1 MNSTSS
7 KNGSNSAPPLQDIP
21 TSEHYQVS
29 YMHRST
35 VTHCCTS
42 LRHGYVLTGSTDG
55 IVKFWKR
62 VSTTATPGGSNSGSA
77 APTASSAAAAGSSGA
92 DGTNSRCLEFVKS
105 YSSHVGPLLALC
117 TSQPNGDSAV
127 SIGWDGIIKFYDVA
141 TFDVSGMIRTISNN
155 NNNNK
160 CKKFRLGRHAVLME
174 REDVY
179 LLVSTRAPTRE
190 EWKEEQYEKERL
202 KQLKLQQQN
211 DDSSDDDDGPRP
223 ASADEPKKKPKK
235 EDDTNGNNWV
245 SPGSI
250 LLFSGTNLSAEPLRI
265 ITYHASPVT
274 ALAYN
279 SKKQWVISSDIS
291 GVLEVWNVPS
301 SSPDD
306 SNSSDNGPLPFQ
318 SKFDTDLY
326 ALMKKKTYAIDIAVS
341 DKHFAVYCSDRKIRL
356 FSLTNGCKL
365 VCIYDER
372 LKVYDKMLSQNSSAM
387 GIDAIEYGKRAA
399 LEREMEDSYLL
410 SGGVSSNAVT
420 KQSISTVNSTS
431 EGSNHQHFH
440 LTFDNTGKF
449 LLLPT
454 IVGVKIINIQTH
466 RVTATAGKGDASAF
480 RFIDISLCPGD
491 AKIDQQLQLARMGG
505 SSAAVKHGSE
515 NGTLPPNDSLL
526 IALAYDKRRFMVFTH
541 QDPLSNEGQ
550 GDEPDEQTILA
561 RDILNEQPDAS
572 DILDASHLGRS
583 GNDPNSSLQLTTAT
597 QAILRTTHGDIRIK
611 LFPKE
616 TPRTIENFIG
626 HAQSGYYDNVIFHR
640 IIPSFMIQTGDPL
653 GDGTGGESIWGG
665 EFEDEIRR
673 ELKHDRPFTV
683 SMANAGPG
691 TNGSQFFITTVP
703 TPWLDGKHTV
713 FGRVVGGMEVVSAI
727 ESVKTDELDRPLSEV
742 KILSVDVS

>member
-1 MNSTSS
+1 
-7 KNGSNSAPPLQDIP
+7 
-21 TSEHYQVS
+21 
-29 YMHRST
+29 
-35 VTHCCTS
+35 
-42 LRHGYVLTGSTDG
+42 
-55 IVKFWKR
+55 
-62 VSTTATPGGSNSGSA
+62 
-77 APTASSAAAAGSSGA
+77 
-92 DGTNSRCLEFVKS
+92 
-105 YSSHVGPLLALC
+105 
-117 TSQPNGDSAV
+117 
-127 SIGWDGIIKFYDVA
+127 
-141 TFDVSGMIRTISNN
+141 MIRTNN
-155 NNNNK
+155 NTKRDNS
-160 CKKFRLGRHAVLME
+160 KKFRLGRHAVLLE
-174 REDVY
+174 REEMV

-190 EWKEEQYEKERL
+190 EWKEDESEKDRL

-211 DDSSDDDDGPRP
+211 TDDSSDDDDDNGPRP
-223 ASADEPKKKPKK
+223 APTAEPTKKAKK
-235 EDDTNGNNWV
+235 EDSTANSWI

-250 LLFSGTNLSAEPLRI
+250 LLFSGTNLSAEPSRV

-274 ALAYN
+274 ALAYH
-279 SKKQWVISSDIS
+279 SKKQWIVSSDVS

-301 SSPDD
+301 PSPDD
-306 SNSSDNGPLPFQ
+306 AGSSSESGPLPFQ

-326 ALMKKKTYAIDIAVS
+326 ALMKKKTYAIDVAVS
-341 DKHFAVYCSDRKIRL
+341 DKYFAVYCSDRKIRL
-356 FSLTNGCKL
+356 FSFFNGCKL

-372 LKVYDKMLSQNSSAM
+372 LKVYDQLLSSNSSTM

-410 SGGVSSNAVT
+410 SGSVSSNAVT
-420 KQSISTVNSTS
+420 KQSISTVTLTS
-431 EGSNHQHFH
+431 AGCNHQSFH
-440 LTFDNTGKF
+440 LNFDNTGNY

-454 IVGVKIINIQTH
+454 ILGIKVINIQTH
-466 RVTATAGKGDASAF
+466 RVVATVGKGDASVF
-480 RFIDISLCPGD
+480 RFIDVSLCPGD
-491 AKIDQQLQLARMGG
+491 AKVDQQLQLARMGG
-505 SSAAVKHGSE
+505 SSAAISHQSD
-515 NGTLPPNDSLL
+515 NGTAPPNDSLL

-541 QDPLSNEGQ
+541 HDPLNNDGQ
-550 GDEPDEQTILA
+550 DDADEQIILA
-561 RDILNEQPDAS
+561 RDILNELPDAS
-572 DILDASHLGRS
+572 DLLESSHLGRS
-583 GNDPNSSLQLTTAT
+583 GIDANSSSLLTTAT

-683 SMANAGPG
+683 SMANAGPN

-703 TPWLDGKHTV
+703 TPWLDNKHTV